1 MDNNQTAPIN
11 AGSDG
16 STSHYGPATD
26 PYEVIKVLDAWQV
39 DAYQFQVI
47 KYLARWRKKGGLADL
62 KKAKFYLDR
71 YIGIEQAKVAL
82 ADQPL
87 PSVKEEK
94 NRLHEFRVHSPDKFF
109 WTVYEVRDFVLA
121 LLNPRV
127 TPTSVIQRT
136 LGLHLTKP
144 EAYALCHYHGIIS
157 NSVEWHKIWNSVRS

>member
-1 MDNNQTAPIN
+1 MTNENQTSPLA

-71 YIGIEQAKVAL
+71 YIGIEESKIPKSDPTKTPHQWKQYRVSFPILTLITNNRITIDDAL
-82 ADQPL
+82 QHL
-87 PSVKEEK
+87 KGF
-94 NRLHEFRVHSPDKFF
+94 RLSQD
-109 WTVYEVRDFVLA
+109 
-121 LLNPRV
+121 
-127 TPTSVIQRT
+127 
-136 LGLHLTKP
+136 
-144 EAYALCHYHGIIS
+144 EAYAILDRWGVNPTIES
-157 NSVEWHKIWNSVRS
+157 PWRTEVMLLVRS